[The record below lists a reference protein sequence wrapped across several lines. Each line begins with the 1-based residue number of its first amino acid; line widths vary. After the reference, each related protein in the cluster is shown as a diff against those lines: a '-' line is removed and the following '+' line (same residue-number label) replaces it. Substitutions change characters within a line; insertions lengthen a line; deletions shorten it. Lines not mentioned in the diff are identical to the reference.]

1 MAPARF
7 VPIVLYHFRTDRDN
21 RGKGSND
28 TSSGKRILCHGGGGS
43 AGHGVHGGY
52 GLVRCGGVE
61 ACPVDKEK
69 IGRRIEAITYQ
80 LAAACC
86 KQLGVRQNPGSRNRK
101 MSCWPLNVIRGID
114 SSLSVTA
121 PSPVFPTRYSCLRS
135 E

>member
-1 MAPARF
+1 MAPTRF
-7 VPIVLYHFRTDRDN
+7 VSIVLYHFRTDRDN

-69 IGRRIEAITYQ
+69 IGRRTEVITYQ
-80 LAAACC
+80 LAADRR
-86 KQLGVRQNPGSRNRK
+86 KQSEVRQNSGSRDWK
-101 MSCWPLNVIRGID
+101 MSCWPLSVSRGID
-114 SSLSVTA
+114 SSSLIT
-121 PSPVFPTRYSCLRS
+121 
-135 E
+135 